1 MKETSLEVFF
11 FICFRHVFLFSHMNF
26 KLSSSLWS
34 YLVPVLAWLFYFFK
48 PVDPGA
54 IYITIM
60 SISLMGVVMAA
71 VHHAEVIAH
80 KVGEPFGTLV
90 LAVAITIIEVS
101 LIVSLMV
108 AGGDSTSAMAR
119 DTVFSAVMIILTGL
133 IGMCLIAG
141 SVRYKE
147 QTYTVSGVNAS
158 LVALMSISVLAFV
171 LPNYTTSVNGPFYS
185 SSQLIFVALV
195 TLIIYGVFVYIQTGR
210 HRDYFLPDNGT
221 DNEEVHAESPSN
233 LVTIVSVVMLM
244 VSLGAV
250 VLLAKTL
257 SPSIEKAVVHMGAPK
272 TLVGVIVALV
282 ILLPEGTAA
291 IKAARKNRLQTSLNL
306 ALGSAMASIG
316 LTIPCV
322 ALVSLFT
329 GMKVSLGID
338 TKSMVL
344 LMLTLLVVIL
354 SLGKTGRTNLLQGVV
369 LLVIFMVY
377 IFTAIIP

>member
-1 MKETSLEVFF
+1 
-11 FICFRHVFLFSHMNF
+11 MNF

-195 TLIIYGVFVYIQTGR
+195 TLVIYGVFVYIQTGR

-221 DNEEVHAESPSN
+221 DNEEVHAEPPSN

-329 GMKVSLGID
+329 GMKVTLGID

-344 LMLTLLVVIL
+344 LMLSLLVVIL